1 MYLKHKSDGGG
12 DGGGSSISSSSN
24 NNNSKRQNT
33 RVQLVTINQQQQQQQ
48 LVAFVELCIST
59 SKSNWPLFG
68 YCNLQAPWSTIKK
81 CTCSFACTSI
91 LLIAENDEVHLIYV
105 CRFPF
110 FSVAIKQVTL
120 PLRLHPSTAD
130 HLYIKDLVFTECSIV
145 LHWINQ
151 LAVVASR
158 NADDICPI
166 RQR

>member
-12 DGGGSSISSSSN
+12 DGGGSSISSSNN

-110 FSVAIKQVTL
+110 FFSSYKT
-120 PLRLHPSTAD
+120 SD
-130 HLYIKDLVFTECSIV
+130 
-145 LHWINQ
+145 
-151 LAVVASR
+151 LAVAFASLYCWPSLHKR
-158 NADDICPI
+158 PCVYWLLNCAPLD
-166 RQR
+166 